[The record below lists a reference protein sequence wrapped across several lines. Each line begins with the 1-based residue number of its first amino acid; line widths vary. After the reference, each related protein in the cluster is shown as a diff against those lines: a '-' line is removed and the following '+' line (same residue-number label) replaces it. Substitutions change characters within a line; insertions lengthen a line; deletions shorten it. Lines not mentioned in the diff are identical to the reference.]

1 MNDSR
6 SVAPPRDEASARL
19 QDAFAD
25 IAVEER
31 DEPPTTWTAEATFRA
46 IVDRRYSR
54 RRLMR
59 GGLQAAVAG
68 LFASVVPIGCAL
80 PSPRQVGGRLT
91 SPPAA
96 LGFKPIPIYDGDE
109 IVVAPG
115 YTARP
120 FLVTGT
126 PIAGAGVGDPKA
138 AGVGAYEACSGA
150 DMEQRIGAHHDGMH
164 YFPFPDDP
172 NNHGLLCVN
181 HEYIDG
187 AKMMPEKV
195 WVGSGVRPAD
205 QVRKG
210 VASHGVSIT
219 EIRRKPGGEWQVV
232 PGRYNRRITAE
243 TAMEI
248 RGAVR
253 GSPLV
258 VTKYSPDGTRARGTF
273 NNCANGYTPWNT
285 YLTCEENWA
294 GYFASSLP
302 EPEPPGG
309 RGAAAGAES
318 GARTGGGGPGRGGPG
333 RGAAGAAGSARG
345 VAGRGA
351 PPAEGS
357 DTDPDA
363 EPEPAPGPPVR
374 RELRRYGVGPRSVR
388 YGWDMAD
395 GEPTASPDNPDPY
408 RRFNVAITGASA
420 REDYRNESN
429 GHGWIVEI
437 DPWDPAST
445 PIKHTGL
452 GRFAHEGC
460 VFSPPKPNEPLVFYS
475 GDDAGNQY
483 IYKFVTGRP
492 YVEGASDGR
501 LLDEGT
507 LYVAR
512 FEPDGSGTWLPLAY
526 DDPQFR
532 AAVDRAIASPRSV
545 WPAGQYD
552 DFDGFADQGDVLVN
566 TRLAADVMGAT
577 PMDRPEWG
585 AVHPHTGDVYFSLT
599 NNSRRGRR
607 DTSATSPVP
616 APVDAANPR
625 PANEFGH
632 IIRWREGG
640 GRAAA
645 TRFEWDIF
653 VLSGTTT
660 NSQDHDG
667 FVLSPDAI
675 HGSPDGLWI
684 DDRGVLWIE
693 TDLSPGDLQAQV
705 KRLGNNALLAAD
717 PSTGEIRRFF
727 VGPRGQEISGFAST
741 PDGRT
746 LFINV
751 QHPGEFS
758 ERSPLLASTYPDGPG
773 GRGRSCTIVITKD
786 DGGVIGT

>member
-1 MNDSR
+1 MNDSKP
-6 SVAPPRDEASARL
+6 VPPRDTAPLRL
-19 QDAFAD
+19 QTAMTNHAID
-25 IAVEER
+25 EG
-31 DEPPTTWTAEATFRA
+31 DEPPTTWTAHATFTA
-46 IVDRRYSR
+46 VIDRRYSR
-54 RRLMR
+54 RQVMR
-59 GGLQAAVAG
+59 GGLQAAMAG
-68 LFASVVPIGCAL
+68 IFASVAPIGCAL
-80 PSPRQVGGRLT
+80 PAPHAVGGRIT
-91 SPPAA
+91 SPRAA

-126 PIAGAGVGDPKA
+126 PTSGPDVGNPKA
-138 AGVGAYEACSGA
+138 ASVAAYEACSGA

-164 YFPFPDDP
+164 YFPFPDDS
-172 NNHGLLCVN
+172 NNHGLLCMN

-187 AKMMPEKV
+187 AKMVPEKG
-195 WVGSGVRPAD
+195 WVGTGRRPAD

-210 VASHGVSIT
+210 VASHGVSVT
-219 EIRRKPGGEWQVV
+219 EIRRQPGGEWQVV
-232 PGRYNRRITAE
+232 PGRYNKRITAE
-243 TAMEI
+243 TSMEI

-294 GYFASSLP
+294 GYFAASLP
-302 EPEPPGG
+302 EPEPPPG
-309 RGAAAGAES
+309 RGAAAGARPGTS
-318 GARTGGGGPGRGGPG
+318 GGGAAAAGGATGRGTT
-333 RGAAGAAGSARG
+333 AEAGNVS
-345 VAGRGA
+345 
-351 PPAEGS
+351 
-357 DTDPDA
+357 DPDA
-363 EPEPAPGPPVR
+363 LPPPPPGPPLR

-395 GEPTASPDNPDPY
+395 GEPTASADNPDPY
-408 RRFNVAITGASA
+408 RRFNVAVTGSNA
-420 REDYRNESN
+420 REDYRNEAN

-437 DPWDPAST
+437 DPWDPSST
-445 PIKHTGL
+445 PLKHTGF

-460 VFSPPKPNEPLVFYS
+460 VFSPPKANEPLVLYS
-475 GDDAGNQY
+475 GDDSANQY
-483 IYKFVTGRP
+483 IYKFVTSRP

-501 LLDEGT
+501 LLDEGM

-512 FEPDGSGTWLPLAY
+512 FDPDGSGTWLPLAY
-526 DDPQFR
+526 DNPEFR
-532 AAVDRAIASPRSV
+532 AAVDRAAANPRSV
-545 WPAGQYD
+545 WPGGHYD
-552 DFDGFADQGDVLVN
+552 DFEGFADQGDVLVN
-566 TRLAADVMGAT
+566 TRLAGDVMGAT

-585 AVHPHTGDVYFSLT
+585 AVHPHTGDVYFSLS

-607 DTSATSPVP
+607 DTTAAAPVP

-632 IIRWREGG
+632 IIRWHEEGG
-640 GRAAA
+640 LASA

-653 VLSGTTT
+653 VLSGTATD
-660 NSQDHDG
+660 SLDHDG
-667 FVLSPDAI
+667 FVLSADAI

-684 DDRGVLWIE
+684 DDRGMLWIQ
-693 TDLSPGDLQAQV
+693 TDMSPGDLQAQV

-717 PSTGEIRRFF
+717 PSTGEIRRFL

-741 PDGRT
+741 PDNRT

-758 ERSPLLASTYPDGPG
+758 ERFPLLASTYPDGPG